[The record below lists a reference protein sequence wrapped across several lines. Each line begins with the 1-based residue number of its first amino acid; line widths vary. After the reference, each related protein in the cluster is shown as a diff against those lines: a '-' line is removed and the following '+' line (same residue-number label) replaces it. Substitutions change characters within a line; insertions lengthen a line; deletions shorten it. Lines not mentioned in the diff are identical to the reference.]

1 MASVTKENQDRAGAS
16 DDPDRDAGDSPKG
29 GKSDSGQSGPDRDEV
44 RSLESARQT
53 EPRAGGGFFTIYKKG
68 QGYWTRMGTLLGV
81 GLILFMLAYTLY
93 AQVPTF
99 FFGSDAAGQ
108 ATGRK
113 VGIGLAVAFLVIVGL
128 VALRLMNK
136 PSNVDF
142 LIATDSEMKKVNWTS
157 RKELI
162 GSSKVVILFMF
173 FISFYLFLNDV
184 IFGYLMYIIKV
195 LKLPPPPFK

>member
-1 MASVTKENQDRAGAS
+1 MASVTKDNEDRTNAAGGRGRDGDEPPA
-16 DDPDRDAGDSPKG
+16 DDRRGSNGGD
-29 GKSDSGQSGPDRDEV
+29 GPDRDEV
-44 RSLESARQT
+44 RALDAARQT
-53 EPRAGGGFFTIYKKG
+53 EPRAGGFFTIYKKG
-68 QGYWTRMGTLLGV
+68 QGYWTRMGTLLGAALV
-81 GLILFMLAYTLY
+81 IFMLAYTLY
-93 AQVPTF
+93 AQVPAF

-108 ATGRK
+108 VTGRR
-113 VGIGLAVAFLVIVGL
+113 VGIGLSVGFLVIAGL

-184 IFGYLMYIIKV
+184 IFGWLMYAIDV
-195 LKLPPPPFK
+195 LKLPPPPF